1 MIARIAAAAA
11 VLAATTT
18 AMGDVGFASKPEAE
32 KAGGNVT
39 IRFAVKGAT
48 DVEVAVL
55 GAGGKVVR
63 HLAAGV
69 LGENAPSPLKKNSL
83 TQRLTWDGKD
93 DSGRKATGGPFK
105 VRVALGLRPTLTKI
119 IGQNPG
125 RLGSIVAIA
134 THPKSGELF
143 IFHLSGAIHPN
154 DGTTTCTVFSREGKY
169 LRTILPWPG
178 GLGEEKLRG
187 LKRVDLDGQKIPFV
201 SQGEN
206 RAILPGAG
214 ELGVNRPVVTGDG
227 RVAFV
232 SHREVGSSKTRYN
245 YPGIKQVTVIDSD
258 GGMSGGKPFRTVLA
272 KYSNAL
278 VALAL
283 SPDEKTLYA
292 AGLHEGYSKKPKS
305 PHAVWRF
312 GFNDAKPTAFI
323 GNPAK
328 AGAGGDELNGPVD
341 VATDSKGNVYVA
353 DRGNDRIAVFS
364 ADGGVLGQIA
374 VARPK
379 RVAVHPKTA
388 AVYILSGDAKTNR
401 LTKYAS
407 FRAAAP
413 AATATLPRFRYPR
426 PMLMAL
432 DASSEPPVLWVA
444 SPGGAYAV
452 PPMTLLRIEDAGD
465 AFTRPVDV
473 GKARA
478 KDAIGV
484 GSVKL
489 ISLDR
494 ARDLLYVN
502 NRVYDVAAGKFVRS
516 MYGVDG
522 LKRGMGSVGRDGN
535 LYLMYYPRVLKRFG
549 PDGKM
554 IPFPASAGKGG
565 ALDGPESA
573 GSLRLRTRGVT
584 ADAEGNIY
592 AMWQFPEKGAASHG
606 NTNYVTRHGPD
617 GKVLKLKHIDSD
629 LRNFSSPRLDA
640 AGNMYLAVG
649 VRPAGVKVPESF
661 KGQDLGTPWAKGKD
675 TNTWNWYPLMYGC
688 IVKFPPGGG
697 TIRKGSG
704 GTRMEFSYDK
714 DTEITGAEWI
724 HFGAS
729 PLPSWRMKYPDTC
742 LCESARIDV
751 DGFGR
756 TFFPDALRFRVGMLD
771 TAGNLIGHFGSF
783 GNVDEPATLPSKTIP
798 VYWPD
803 GITVGNGV
811 VYVGDRLNHRV
822 LSVQLTH
829 AATETVDVK

>member
-1 MIARIAAAAA
+1 MIARAAAAM
-11 VLAATTT
+11 VLTAATAAT
-18 AMGDVGFASKPEAE
+18 GDVGFASKPAAE
-32 KAGGNVT
+32 RTGGGVT
-39 IRFAVKGAT
+39 IRFAVQAAT

-55 GAGGKVVR
+55 DARGKVVR

-69 LGENAPSPLKKNSL
+69 LGGNAPAPLKKDSL
-83 TQRLTWDGKD
+83 TQQLIWDGKD
-93 DSGRKATGGPFK
+93 DAGRDARGGPFK
-105 VRVALGLRPTLTKI
+105 VRVALGLQPTLTKV
-119 IGQNPG
+119 IGRNPG
-125 RLGSIVAIA
+125 LLASVVAIA
-134 THPKSGELF
+134 AHPKSGELF
-143 IFHLSGAIHPN
+143 IFHLPGAIHPN
-154 DGTTTCTVFSREGKY
+154 DGTTTCTVFSRDGKY

-178 GLGEEKLRG
+178 GLGEEKLTG
-187 LKRVDLDGQKIPFV
+187 LKRVDLDGVKIPFV

-214 ELGVNRPVVTGDG
+214 ELGGSRPVVTGDG
-227 RVAFV
+227 RIAFV

-245 YPGIKQVTVIDSD
+245 HPGIKQVTVIDSD

-272 KYSNAL
+272 KYSDAL
-278 VALAL
+278 IALAI

-292 AGLHEGYSKKPKS
+292 AGLHEGYAKKPKS

-312 GFNDAKPTAFI
+312 GWDHAKPAVFI
-323 GNPAK
+323 GNPAT
-328 AGAGGDELNGPVD
+328 AGEGATGLNSPVD
-341 VATDSKGNVYVA
+341 VAVDSAGNIYVA
-353 DRGNDRIAVFS
+353 DRGNDRIAVFKP
-364 ADGGVLGQIA
+364 DGGYLGQIA
-374 VARPK
+374 IAKPK
-379 RVAVHPKTA
+379 RVAVHPKAA
-388 AVYILSGDAKTNR
+388 AVYVLSGDEKTNL

-407 FRAAAP
+407 FEAAAP
-413 AATATLPRFRYPR
+413 AATATLAKFRYPR

-432 DASSEPPVLWVA
+432 DASSEPPVLWIS

-452 PPMTLLRIEDAGD
+452 PPMKLLRMEDKGD
-465 AFTRPVDV
+465 AFTKPVDV

-489 ISLDR
+489 VSLDR
-494 ARDLLYVN
+494 ARGMLYVN

-522 LKRGMGSVGRDGN
+522 MKSGMGSVGRDGN

-554 IPFPASAGKGG
+554 IPFPAGVGKKG
-565 ALDGPESA
+565 ALEGPESS
-573 GSLRLRTRGVT
+573 GPLRLRTRGVT
-584 ADAEGNIY
+584 ADAKGNIY
-592 AMWQFPEKGAASHG
+592 AMWQFPETGAASHG
-606 NTNYVTRHGPD
+606 NTNYVTQHGPD
-617 GKVLKLKHIDSD
+617 GKVLKLRYIDSD

-729 PLPSWRMKYPDTC
+729 PLPSWRMKFPDTC

-771 TAGNLIGHFGSF
+771 TAGNVIGHFGSY
-783 GNVDEPATLPSKTIP
+783 GNVDEPATLPSKTVP

-811 VYVGDRLNHRV
+811 VYVGDRLNNRV
-822 LSVQLTH
+822 LAVKLTH
-829 AATETVDVK
+829 AAEASVTVK